1 MPYLDFE
8 QTFSDEFIDKL
19 RSLRNSVKPDTEP
32 TAAELG
38 ARITHAARSGGGF
51 TGRDFETLMGRND
64 LLPVNYL
71 TRGVM
76 AAAAVGRIDVP
87 EEFGGTGNWGT
98 GFLISPGLMITNN
111 HVINSPEAARR
122 AVIEFGYE
130 RDANGR
136 FKTSRRFHLDP
147 DLAFITSDKN
157 ELDYTLVAV
166 MPESDDRST
175 RLDEF
180 GFLRLEPRT
189 HKVRPGDF
197 VTIIQHPN
205 GEEKFIAIRENKTIQ
220 IGAGQAGFEKDFL
233 WYVSDTAPGSSGA
246 PVFNDSWQVVA
257 VHHRGVP
264 VTKKDNGAT
273 LYQRTSG
280 DWISEAE
287 AEALAADL
295 LRWEGNEGIRVSS
308 IVSNIR
314 QQQQQQAANASV
326 LVKDLLDDIDGIRP
340 LSGRNER
347 VSIVSPIATASPIA
361 ATATESDEFLEARRT
376 RTQVHSIEHFA
387 GRTGYDPNFLGQ
399 VIPLPSLTDRALRF
413 GSIAPVSGT
422 QDNVLQ
428 YEHFSIVFNA
438 DRRLAFFT
446 AVNIDGSQSVGLGR
460 DDAWYYDARLPQN
473 LQIGND
479 FYSNEPGGNY
489 FDRGHLVRRLD
500 PVWGDPATAARANED
515 SFHWT
520 NCSPQYYAFN
530 QGATLW
536 QGLENFILTN
546 TDQDD
551 LKASV
556 FTGPLFRNEDEVH
569 RGVKI
574 PQAFWKLVA
583 VVDGAN
589 RLYTSAYIVSQ
600 KQFATNIP
608 FERLP
613 VGSFNNFQVSI
624 ARLEE
629 LTGLDFGNVVRAA
642 DVIQGDP
649 TDRPLRSLADIRHPR
664 RSSIRTRGFGQFES
678 FEAFLESYSQAQA
691 IADRLEE
698 PEIGLE
704 ARRKKMRKRRERD
717 VVEIAVTVVE
727 YLGID
732 NHGGDRHQQA
742 ILNVTK
748 AIEGD
753 PDVEN
758 DLKRVIN
765 GSERVFLSV
774 RFGDRLGLPTSVP
787 GIENGSKLRVRGE
800 WITQERAYAH
810 GGEKLSVIHFTHHP
824 IGFVCN
830 ADRCWQ

>member
-19 RSLRNSVKPDTEP
+19 RSLRNSIKPDSEP

-51 TGRDFETLMGRND
+51 TGRDFENIMGRND

-76 AAAAVGRIDVP
+76 ATAAVGRVDVP
-87 EEFGGTGNWGT
+87 EEFGGNGSWGT
-98 GFLISPGLMITNN
+98 GFLISPRLMITNN

-122 AVIEFGYE
+122 AAIEFGYE

-136 FKTSRRFHLDP
+136 FKTSRRFRLDP

-157 ELDYTLVAV
+157 QLDYTLVAL
-166 MPESDDRST
+166 MPESDDRSA
-175 RLDEF
+175 RIDEF
-180 GFLRLEPRT
+180 GFLRLEPGI
-189 HKVRPGDF
+189 HKVRAGEF

-205 GEEKFIAIRENKTIQ
+205 GEEKFIAIRENKVLQ
-220 IGAGQAGFEKDFL
+220 IGAGQAGFGQDFL
-233 WYVSDTAPGSSGA
+233 WYASDTAPGSSGA
-246 PVFNDSWQVVA
+246 PAFNDNWQVVA

-264 VTKKDNGAT
+264 VIKKDNGAT

-280 DWISEAE
+280 DWIAEDEAK
-287 AEALAADL
+287 ALPADL
-295 LRWEGNEGIRVSS
+295 LRWEGNEGVRVSS
-308 IVSNIR
+308 IVGNIR
-314 QQQQQQAANASV
+314 QQQQQAANASS

-340 LSGRNER
+340 MSGRNER
-347 VSIVSPIATASPIA
+347 VSIVSPMATPSSIATSTGA
-361 ATATESDEFLEARRT
+361 DEFLEARRT
-376 RTQVHSIEHFA
+376 QTQVHAIEHFA
-387 GRTGYDPNFLGQ
+387 GRKGYEPNFLGR
-399 VIPLPSLTDRALRF
+399 VIPLPTLTDRALRF

-422 QDNVLQ
+422 QDNVLR

-438 DRRLAFFT
+438 TRRLAFFT
-446 AVNIDGSQSVGLGR
+446 AVNIDGSQSVNLGR
-460 DDAWYYDARLPQN
+460 DDAWYFDGRLPQN
-473 LQIGND
+473 LQVGND

-556 FTGPLFRNEDEVH
+556 FTGPLFRDEDELH

-613 VGSFNNFQVSI
+613 VGNFNNFQVSI
-624 ARLEE
+624 ARLEA
-629 LTGLDFGNVVRAA
+629 LTGLAFGNAVRAA
-642 DVIQGDP
+642 DVIKGDP

-664 RSSIRTRGFGQFES
+664 RSSTSTSGFGQFES
-678 FEAFLESYSQAQA
+678 FEAFLESYSKSQA
-691 IADRLEE
+691 IADKLEE

-704 ARRKKMRKRRERD
+704 ARRTKMRKRRERD
-717 VVEIAVTVVE
+717 VVEIGVTVVE

-732 NHGGDRHQQA
+732 NNGGDRHQQM

-748 AIEGD
+748 VIEGD
-753 PDVEN
+753 PDIEN
-758 DLKRVIN
+758 DLQRVIN

-774 RFGDRLGLPTSVP
+774 RFGDRMGLPTSVP
-787 GIENGSKLRVRGE
+787 GIENGSTLRVRGE
-800 WITQERAYAH
+800 WITKDRAYSH

-824 IGFVCN
+824 LGFICV
-830 ADRCWQ
+830 AEQCWQ